1 MTWGEAARL
10 PENCAICSHVA
21 SPLERLLAL
30 RRGCGTW
37 GKAAWLQERLHDLK
51 RCILTP
57 GDFQR
62 GTRLQERLRDL
73 RTHQVKLYRTRRTP
87 CVIVNGVENMSLGQL
102 NIGKR
107 PETCCG
113 GLILTMD
120 NSPKDHFAH
129 GWHPW
134 QCLSRPQWHSSLSLR
149 SWHSFN
155 SILDIYR
162 TGLLHLNNDMC
173 ALVLQV
179 SLLVAKKSNS
189 SLSSDLI

>member
-1 MTWGEAARL
+1 MGKGCVTPRE
-10 PENCAICSHVA
+10 VA
-21 SPLERLLAL
+21 WLEEVYPDS
-30 RRGCGTW
+30 RRG
-37 GKAAWLQERLHDLK
+37 LR
-51 RCILTP
+51 
-57 GDFQR
+57 DFQR

-73 RTHQVKLYRTRRTP
+73 RTHQVKLYRTRKTP
-87 CVIVNGVENMSLGQL
+87 CVIVNSVENMSLGQL

-107 PETCCG
+107 PETCG

-134 QCLSRPQWHSSLSLR
+134 RCLSRPQWHSSLSLR